1 MRLAQTVCSM
11 VLALRRKVAIKVRQP
26 LSRIMVPVLDEA
38 FGERLKAVTP
48 TILSE
53 VNVKEIEQIDRFN
66 TVIVKRVKADFKQLG
81 PRFGKSMKL
90 VAKALEE
97 LSQEEIATFEQR
109 GYVDLDIEGV
119 SQRVAIGEVEIRSD
133 DIPGWLVTTDSG
145 VTVALDITLTDALI
159 AEGAARELVN
169 KVQNLRKDSNFNIT
183 DRIKMAIVAGA
194 EAKSALEA
202 NMEYVQQQTLCV
214 CIDWVEVLPAE
225 WPSVGVELDNGL
237 GNVQVAVAR

>member
-1 MRLAQTVCSM
+1 M
-11 VLALRRKVAIKVRQP
+11 
-26 LSRIMVPVLDEA
+26 
-38 FGERLKAVTP
+38 
-48 TILSE
+48 
-53 VNVKEIEQIDRFN
+53 
-66 TVIVKRVKADFKQLG
+66 
-81 PRFGKSMKL
+81 
-90 VAKALEE
+90 
-97 LSQEEIATFEQR
+97 
-109 GYVDLDIEGV
+109 
-119 SQRVAIGEVEIRSD
+119 
-133 DIPGWLVTTDSG
+133 
-145 VTVALDITLTDALI
+145 
-159 AEGAARELVN
+159 N